1 MTKLAKIVDEQ
12 NDLLESFQ
20 ESKGLFRRR
29 IDTAQIWVD
38 KSNNIADAVIRKRIW
53 RLGILTH
60 DYLQTIS
67 NDVSSLQ
74 GFTGFKKS

>member
-1 MTKLAKIVDEQ
+1 MTKLHEIIDEQ
-12 NDLLESFQ
+12 NNLIKSFK

-29 IDTAQIWVD
+29 IDTSQVWVD

-53 RLGILTH
+53 RFGILTH
-60 DYLQTIS
+60 DYLQTIN
-67 NDVSSLQ
+67 NDDSSIK